1 MGFPFGKM
9 PPPRISTSAFA
20 RRHAASEGITVR
32 ERSSLNVCRLN
43 RKPPFFFFLSSSS
56 FPPPTSSSSSS
67 SSSNPVEEGAPTKPR
82 DDTTGSSTE
91 ASAARS
97 SPPKEAMDATRAI
110 ARARARAGAEPR
122 GARLLGAP
130 RELQRLRGERVHCGA
145 RGVVRHGV
153 GEDELHV
160 PHERVPAL
168 VLAEPDVLAERPEIH
183 RRRHNREVPRRDRLR
198 DRLGEHAVL
207 VLGLQLLGH
216 VEHRARQRQRLHER
230 GDGAGDQAVPR
241 RGRRTPPRARARLC
255 VPRSDAVARRVVAL
269 APRIVPR
276 VHRRRR
282 GGARGGGADPAA
294 GFGDQPDFHA
304 GKTGHGARAGGD
316 RPLDLFL
323 LHLAGG
329 HARGGLAA
337 ALQRLGHALHEQRLR
352 DTLLVAPSDGVAPR
366 SSTPHRRRRARRS
379 SSPSAA
385 RRVPWGRAGRRSS
398 GRHLRR
404 CARGGERVRRTAA
417 RTGGGACAP
426 ARRADPPVRPPRHR
440 TRASSGRA

>member
-1 MGFPFGKM
+1 M
-9 PPPRISTSAFA
+9 
-20 RRHAASEGITVR
+20 RH
-32 ERSSLNVCRLN
+32 L
-43 RKPPFFFFLSSSS
+43 
-56 FPPPTSSSSSS
+56 
-67 SSSNPVEEGAPTKPR
+67 
-82 DDTTGSSTE
+82 
-91 ASAARS
+91 
-97 SPPKEAMDATRAI
+97 RAL
-110 ARARARAGAEPR
+110 RARAGAEPR
-122 GARLLGAP
+122 GARLLGGAP

-216 VEHRARQRQRLHER
+216 VEHRARLGRRLHER
-230 GDGAGDQAVPR
+230 GDGAGDQAVR
-241 RGRRTPPRARARLC
+241 GAVVGRRRVARALVR
-255 VPRSDAVARRVVAL
+255 PEIGRRRRRVVAL

-352 DTLLVAPSDGVAPR
+352 DTLHGRTLGRGGPRAPR
-366 SSTPHRRRRARRS
+366 RRTGGGALALELRLQERGGYLGA
-379 SSPSAA
+379 
-385 RRVPWGRAGRRSS
+385 RAGRRSS
-398 GRHLRR
+398 GVTSAG
-404 CARGGERVRRTAA
+404 ARAGGERVRRTAA
-417 RTGGGACAP
+417 RTGGERARRRGGGGPARSALPAIGRGLLRAELEGQFQATHDLLGPPYSVPSPKRPRGRVSRADTTQDARVHDPARLRCAP
-426 ARRADPPVRPPRHR
+426 SRR
-440 TRASSGRA
+440 TRETRVVDQTISGFSALR